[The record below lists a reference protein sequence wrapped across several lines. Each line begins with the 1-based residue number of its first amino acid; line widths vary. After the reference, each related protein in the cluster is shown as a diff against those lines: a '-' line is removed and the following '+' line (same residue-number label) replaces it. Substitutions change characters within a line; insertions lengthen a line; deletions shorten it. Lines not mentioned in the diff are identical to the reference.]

1 MLVVGIWQRVLQ
13 VSYAII
19 SLPQIPGCRLGEPL
33 TNNLRILA
41 ISSQLPI
48 AGEPTRGRAVYQ
60 TLREL
65 ATLAEL
71 TVVSPVAIYP
81 RTGLPRS
88 YLYHEPDDT
97 FQPPGLA
104 VRYVRYKVLPGISR
118 PFNGFLCGNALGR
131 AIRDAPFDLV
141 LSYWLYP
148 DAFGAWRWAKSR
160 GLPLVAGSR
169 GSDLKVRDFVS
180 RALTKWVVRRA
191 DRLLT
196 VSKDLAAVA
205 VDEFGATSAHTAV
218 IPNGC
223 DTSIFHPGSRN
234 EARARL
240 RFAPS
245 GPVVLF
251 VGRLVREKGLVEL
264 VHAAKL
270 LGGARSGLRLVLV
283 GDGPLRRDLGLLAR
297 ELGVDVL
304 FAGALPP
311 EDVARWM
318 LAADVV
324 TLPSYSEGHPNA
336 VVEALACGRPVVA
349 TPVGGV
355 AEIADPASMVLVKPR
370 DAESL
375 AAGLDEALN
384 ESWDERKIAG
394 LYGRSWSKVAA
405 DTYFQCE
412 LAVRDATL

>member
-1 MLVVGIWQRVLQ
+1 MLQ
-13 VSYAII
+13 VSYVII
-19 SLPQIPGCRLGEPL
+19 SLPQVPGCRSGETL
-33 TNNLRILA
+33 TNKLRILV
-41 ISSQLPI
+41 ITSQLPI

-65 ATLAEL
+65 ATLADL
-71 TVVSPVAIYP
+71 TVISPVAIYP
-81 RTGLPRS
+81 RRGLPRS
-88 YLYHEPDDT
+88 YLYQEPDDT

-104 VRYVRYKVLPGISR
+104 IRYVRYRVLPGISR
-118 PFNGFLCGNALGR
+118 PINGYLCGIALSR
-131 AIRDAPFDLV
+131 AVRDAQFDLV

-148 DAFGAWRWAKSR
+148 DAFGAWRWAKSHC
-160 GLPLVAGSR
+160 LPLVAGSR

-180 RALTKWVVRRA
+180 KVLTKRLVMHA

-196 VSKDLAAVA
+196 VSRDLAQVA
-205 VDEFGATSAHTAV
+205 VNEYGAKFTHTAV

-223 DTSIFHPGSRN
+223 DTSIFHPGSRS
-234 EARARL
+234 EARAGL
-240 RFAPS
+240 GLAPV

-251 VGRLVREKGLVEL
+251 VGRLVREKGLLEL
-264 VHAAKL
+264 LHAANL
-270 LGGARSGLRLVLV
+270 LGGAGTRLQLVLV
-283 GDGPLRRDLGLLAR
+283 GDGPLRSDLEKLAR

-304 FAGALPP
+304 FTGALLPQ
-311 EDVARWM
+311 DVARWL

-355 AEIADPASMVLVKPR
+355 AEIADPASMVLVKAR

-375 AAGLDEALN
+375 ASGLDAALN
-384 ESWDERKIAG
+384 KSWDERKIAG
-394 LYGRSWSKVAA
+394 LYGRSWSEVAA